1 LSKTNLEISMAQDP
15 KPRGGGIS
23 IATGLR
29 RWLVECHRDA
39 VRFDAHGA
47 IFWTLEV
54 CYGAT
59 LALE

>member
-1 LSKTNLEISMAQDP
+1 MAQDP
-15 KPRGGGIS
+15 KPRSGGIS

-29 RWLVECHRDA
+29 RWLVECHRYA
-39 VRFDAHGA
+39 VQFDAHGA